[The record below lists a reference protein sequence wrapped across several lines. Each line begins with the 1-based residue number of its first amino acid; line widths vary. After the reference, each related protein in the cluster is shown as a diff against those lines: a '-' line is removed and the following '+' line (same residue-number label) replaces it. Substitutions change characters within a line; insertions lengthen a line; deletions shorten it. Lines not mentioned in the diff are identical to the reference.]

1 MTVLSKAYRKQ
12 LERVTGLAREL
23 AEGACRAA
31 LENLAVHER
40 EYRAH
45 MDVAQRQLRNRLR
58 ARGRALGD
66 GRDPR
71 SGVQAIKRLSE
82 HAAYEH
88 WHRLLFTRFLTENGL
103 LITDEANGSVPI
115 TLAECEELASEL
127 GARRALA
134 RLGLADEAA
143 RDDVSDLRQLLGAW
157 RDAKKGVWAAVID
170 WAVRGML
177 ALLVVGLAM
186 KLGLPGL
193 LK

>member
-1 MTVLSKAYRKQ
+1 MDEDEA
-12 LERVTGLAREL
+12 LARLIAL
-23 AEGACRAA
+23 AGTSAAGASVAPDAA
-31 LENLAVHER
+31 L
-40 EYRAH
+40 
-45 MDVAQRQLRNRLR
+45 LR
-58 ARGRALGD
+58 A
-66 GRDPR
+66 
-71 SGVQAIKRLSE
+71 V
-82 HAAYEH
+82 
-88 WHRLLFTRFLTENGL
+88 
-103 LITDEANGSVPI
+103 V
-115 TLAECEELASEL
+115 EEASEL

-157 RDAKKGVWAAVID
+157 RDAKKSVWAAIVD

>member
-1 MTVLSKAYRKQ
+1 VSQFEDIDMDEDEA
-12 LERVTGLAREL
+12 LARLIAL
-23 AEGACRAA
+23 AGTSAPDAA
-31 LENLAVHER
+31 L
-40 EYRAH
+40 
-45 MDVAQRQLRNRLR
+45 LR
-58 ARGRALGD
+58 A
-66 GRDPR
+66 
-71 SGVQAIKRLSE
+71 V
-82 HAAYEH
+82 
-88 WHRLLFTRFLTENGL
+88 
-103 LITDEANGSVPI
+103 V
-115 TLAECEELASEL
+115 EEASEL

-157 RDAKKGVWAAVID
+157 RDAKKSAWAAVVD

>member
-1 MTVLSKAYRKQ
+1 MDEDEA
-12 LERVTGLAREL
+12 LARLIAL
-23 AEGACRAA
+23 AGTSAAGAPGAPDAA
-31 LENLAVHER
+31 L
-40 EYRAH
+40 
-45 MDVAQRQLRNRLR
+45 LR
-58 ARGRALGD
+58 A
-66 GRDPR
+66 
-71 SGVQAIKRLSE
+71 V
-82 HAAYEH
+82 
-88 WHRLLFTRFLTENGL
+88 
-103 LITDEANGSVPI
+103 V
-115 TLAECEELASEL
+115 EEASEL

-157 RDAKKGVWAAVID
+157 RDAKKSVWAAIVD

>member
-1 MTVLSKAYRKQ
+1 MDEEEA
-12 LERVTGLAREL
+12 LARLIAL
-23 AEGACRAA
+23 AGTNAPDAA
-31 LENLAVHER
+31 L
-40 EYRAH
+40 
-45 MDVAQRQLRNRLR
+45 LR
-58 ARGRALGD
+58 A
-66 GRDPR
+66 
-71 SGVQAIKRLSE
+71 V
-82 HAAYEH
+82 
-88 WHRLLFTRFLTENGL
+88 
-103 LITDEANGSVPI
+103 V
-115 TLAECEELASEL
+115 EEASEL

-157 RDAKKGVWAAVID
+157 RDAKKSVWAAVVD

>member
-1 MTVLSKAYRKQ
+1 MDEEEA
-12 LERVTGLAREL
+12 LARLIAL
-23 AEGACRAA
+23 AGTNAPDAA
-31 LENLAVHER
+31 L
-40 EYRAH
+40 
-45 MDVAQRQLRNRLR
+45 LR
-58 ARGRALGD
+58 A
-66 GRDPR
+66 
-71 SGVQAIKRLSE
+71 V
-82 HAAYEH
+82 
-88 WHRLLFTRFLTENGL
+88 
-103 LITDEANGSVPI
+103 V
-115 TLAECEELASEL
+115 EEASEL